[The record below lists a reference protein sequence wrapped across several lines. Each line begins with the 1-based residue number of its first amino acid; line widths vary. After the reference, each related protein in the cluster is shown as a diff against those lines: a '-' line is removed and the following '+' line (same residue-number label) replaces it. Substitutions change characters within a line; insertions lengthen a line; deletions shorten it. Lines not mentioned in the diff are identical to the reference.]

1 MKIKSFIYIML
12 ALVACSNPVDD
23 LEIGEPFSQSE
34 AIQGSW
40 VLVDVKHVDN
50 LDAGKAFTDLTEMF
64 TQSTSTISFDGGSF
78 SYTHGSGI
86 NLIGDGS
93 TWNFDDADYPTYVQM
108 DNGTNLRLGNPVR
121 SYDQSVTLILER
133 VCPNDDGS
141 DKLISSYEL
150 TFNRQSAQ

>member
-50 LDAGKAFTDLTEMF
+50 LDAGKAFTDLTDMF
-64 TQSTSTISFDGGSF
+64 TQNASSISFNGGSF
-78 SYTHGSGI
+78 SYTHGSGP
-86 NLIGDGS
+86 NLIGSGS
-93 TWNFDDADYPTYVQM
+93 SWNFDDEEYPSVVEF
-108 DNGTNLRLGNPVR
+108 DNGVSLRLGDPVKPFDD
-121 SYDQSVTLILER
+121 SMTLVFER
-133 VCPNDDGS
+133 TCPRDDGS
-141 DKLISSYEL
+141 DRVISSYEL
-150 TFNRQSAQ
+150 TFNKQSAQ